1 MYSPLPRDYILI
13 ANFVGMALLPFL
25 LLALA
30 NFKLYATI
38 KVFLSKWSWSSDI
51 QSIDHI
57 IFFQE
62 SGRRNQKTSHRQKR
76 DRQIASLLILLV
88 IVFGSCNIVR
98 VIMLM
103 LGLSFD
109 LYLFFFKYT
118 KTLQMLHNILITN
131 TKNNHSNLQK
141 CTTGDNK
148 WWRGGASCSLRWS
161 RGTLA
166 CLVTDKDRTY
176 SLMIDENN
184 VILCYTM
191 IDNGH
196 I

>member
-1 MYSPLPRDYILI
+1 MPPSRYSCQNNHDHLTWYIALI
-13 ANFVGMALLPFL
+13 ISSLFRSQGDETKKPAIDKSEIARSLPFL
-25 LLALA
+25 FSLSLSLDPATLSGWSYWCCLAWALTSIY
-30 NFKLYATI
+30 F
-38 KVFLSKWSWSSDI
+38 SSNMW
-51 QSIDHI
+51 QLCRCLI
-57 IFFQE
+57 II
-62 SGRRNQKTSHRQKR
+62 SN
-76 DRQIASLLILLV
+76 
-88 IVFGSCNIVR
+88 N
-98 VIMLM
+98 
-103 LGLSFD
+103 
-109 LYLFFFKYT
+109 KYMC
-118 KTLQMLHNILITN
+118 K
-131 TKNNHSNLQK
+131 KNNHSNLQK